1 MPPTLSYC
9 GEGFLQ
15 NDLLRKR
22 TDQRR
27 KEKDEKS
34 KGLNDSNNGNRTKWS
49 PIRSEI
55 MSD

>member
-1 MPPTLSYC
+1 MPPTLSYR

-22 TDQRR
+22 TNQRR

-34 KGLNDSNNGNRTKWS
+34 KGLNDSK
-49 PIRSEI
+49 
-55 MSD
+55 